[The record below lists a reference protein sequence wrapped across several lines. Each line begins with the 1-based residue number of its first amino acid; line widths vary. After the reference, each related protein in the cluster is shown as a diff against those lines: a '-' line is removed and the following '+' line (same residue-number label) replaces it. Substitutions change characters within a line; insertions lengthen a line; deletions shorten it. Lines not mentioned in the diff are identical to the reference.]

1 MLELIKK
8 DMVSAMKSGD
18 TLKRDVLRV
27 LRGELQ
33 RDFITEDNDVLTTI
47 KKMVSNMKE
56 SGVDQSEIDVLEVY
70 LPKQM
75 SESEMENEVDTL
87 ISGNGITNMSG
98 MGMIMAHFKSNHPNL
113 YDGKKLSAIVKN
125 KLS

>member
-8 DMVSAMKSGD
+8 DMISAMKSGD

-33 RDFITEDNDVLTTI
+33 RDFITEDTDVLKTI

-56 SGVDQSEIDVLEVY
+56 SGVDQSEVDILEVY

-75 SESEMENEVDTL
+75 SESEMESEVDIL
-87 ISGNGITNMSG
+87 ISDNNITNMSG
-98 MGMIMAHFKSNHPNL
+98 MGMIMAHFKNNHANL
-113 YDGKKLSAIVKN
+113 YDGKKLSSIVKN
-125 KLS
+125 KLT